1 MRFNV
6 SRTPQGVV
14 AHLREGLEISSIAQD
29 RDHLLD
35 LMAPGSVL
43 RLDLEGIADIDTAGV
58 QLLLAL
64 SKESTAKGGALELA
78 NANEAVRSAFAL
90 LGLGHRLQEPEV
102 GGVAH
107 GS

>member
-78 NANEAVRSAFAL
+78 NEAVRSAFAL